1 MGNKPWDI
9 SSISDLIEDGVITA
23 HKDGNHGSNY
33 PRVHE
38 FGEKGVPF
46 LTAKLLDEGGR
57 IELQSAK
64 RLNFEKAKKI
74 TFGYIEE
81 GDVLLSHNATVGR
94 VAVVPELTEK
104 VLIGTSLTHYRLDS
118 TRLLPGYLAAYFR
131 GRDFQNQLA
140 AVMSL
145 STRNQVPI
153 TLQRKLNVVVPPISE
168 QKSIAHILGTLDD
181 KIELNRR
188 MNETLEG
195 MAQALFK
202 RWFVD
207 FDPVLDKAMDAG
219 NPIPEPFQ
227 KRAAARKQLGNKRK
241 LLPAHI
247 AKHFPDSFVFD
258 EEMGWI
264 PEEWEKKQVKDFGS
278 IICGK
283 TPSKSIKNYYGDAI
297 PFIKIPDMHN
307 SVWITNTSDGL
318 SLVGARS
325 QAKKQIPENSI
336 CVSCIATIGK
346 VVITSEDSHTNQQI
360 NSVVPHR
367 KAFKYFLYFAF
378 LNMNKFLHDMASGG
392 SATLNLNTGNFSK
405 IEILSPSYSV
415 ANAYY
420 NSVDPLFQKMLANDV
435 ESKSLTNLRDALLPK
450 LLSGE
455 LRVPDVEKLIE
466 KAL

>member
-1 MGNKPWDI
+1 MESEWQKYAI
-9 SSISDLIEDGVITA
+9 SDVMYIIGGGTPKRSISEYWNGDIPWLSVADFNTDDRHVSKTKETITDLGLQKSST
-23 HKDGNHGSNY
+23 
-33 PRVHE
+33 
-38 FGEKGVPF
+38 
-46 LTAKLLDEGGR
+46 KLLDSGQLIISARGTVGALAQLDKPMTFNQSCYGLNAKTEYVTNDYLYYLVKKKVRDLQKITHGAVFDTITKDTFKD
-57 IELQSAK
+57 IEVQLPSLLTQ
-64 RLNFEKAKKI
+64 KKI
-74 TFGYIEE
+74 ANI
-81 GDVLLSHNATVGR
+81 LS
-94 VAVVPELTEK
+94 
-104 VLIGTSLTHYRLDS
+104 
-118 TRLLPGYLAAYFR
+118 
-131 GRDFQNQLA
+131 
-140 AVMSL
+140 
-145 STRNQVPI
+145 
-153 TLQRKLNVVVPPISE
+153 
-168 QKSIAHILGTLDD
+168 TLDD